1 MQEEQSATQRQAEQR
16 YVERPGVVRERWDC
30 ESVLSLRSN
39 LDNHPASISQPPSS
53 RRLRQQVIMT
63 FLMTVLLLH
72 ILMTSNLSCPEEE
85 AKTRAQSSWARGHAC
100 TLAGNAI
107 FRRQDD
113 SCEAAHSERLSSS
126 RRLLGFEQALLA
138 EASHLHCKCLQP
150 ESWH

>member
-63 FLMTVLLLH
+63 ILMTVLLLH
-72 ILMTSNLSCPEEE
+72 FLMTSNLSCPEEQ
-85 AKTRAQSSWARGHAC
+85 AKTRAQSFKSKTVRIRTGVAC
-100 TLAGNAI
+100 RSLTSALHVLAA
-107 FRRQDD
+107 
-113 SCEAAHSERLSSS
+113 
-126 RRLLGFEQALLA
+126 
-138 EASHLHCKCLQP
+138 
-150 ESWH
+150 